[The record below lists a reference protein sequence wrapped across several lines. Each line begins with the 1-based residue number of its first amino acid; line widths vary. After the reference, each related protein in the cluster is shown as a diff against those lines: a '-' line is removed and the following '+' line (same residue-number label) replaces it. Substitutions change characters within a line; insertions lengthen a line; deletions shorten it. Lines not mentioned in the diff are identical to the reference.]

1 MKYRLAGVR
10 AGIDYRAVAGPL
22 VAPLAGQIPCHHHQ
36 MTQAQPVFPVRVLQ
50 GLQVFLGDD
59 QHVGR
64 GFGVN
69 VLECQGQVILE
80 KHLGRDLLPN
90 DLAEQ
95 AV

>member
-1 MKYRLAGVR
+1 
-10 AGIDYRAVAGPL
+10 
-22 VAPLAGQIPCHHHQ
+22 
-36 MTQAQPVFPVRVLQ
+36 MTQAQPVFPVRALQ

-69 VLECQGQVILE
+69 VLESQGQFILE
-80 KHLGRDLLPN
+80 KDLGRDFLSN